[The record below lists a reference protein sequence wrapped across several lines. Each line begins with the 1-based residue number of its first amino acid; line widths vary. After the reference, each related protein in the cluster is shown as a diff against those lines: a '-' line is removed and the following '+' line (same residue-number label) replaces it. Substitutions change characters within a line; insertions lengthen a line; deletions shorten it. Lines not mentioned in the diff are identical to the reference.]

1 MWEDLA
7 PVGHFLVKL
16 GQGQGAVVGRSGVV
30 PKEREGS
37 GTGNAFTPGGSPGK
51 GLQCVCRASPGK
63 VPKPQNSTLLTFW
76 GTSTFRS
83 LSR

>member
-16 GQGQGAVVGRSGVV
+16 GQGAVVGCSGVV

-37 GTGNAFTPGGSPGK
+37 GTGNASTGGPHLERACSVCALPSP
-51 GLQCVCRASPGK
+51 RK
-63 VPKPQNSTLLTFW
+63 VPKPRNSTHLTF
-76 GTSTFRS
+76 
-83 LSR
+83 